1 MILRVRTPSGDCR
14 DIDYGPTP
22 VEAYAR
28 RIPSGAPVI
37 GRSGARIDDAEDRK
51 ARNAKRATTRAG
63 RAA

>member
-1 MILRVRTPSGDCR
+1 MVRTGNSRTPNVDLF
-14 DIDYGPTP
+14 DYGPTP

-37 GRSGARIDDAEDRK
+37 GRSGARMDDAEDRK